1 MNQIDAYKAIKTNL
15 KKLEANI
22 ARRQKWCNEEAEK
35 QNFDM
40 ARMYEKDVKD
50 LTDILN
56 YIHDGDYES
65 AWNSIYWVDTAVR
78 DDIPVRLYNFIAKE
92 NGYN

>member
-1 MNQIDAYKAIKTNL
+1 MTKASTYKAINTDL
-15 KKLEANI
+15 KKLETRIAN
-22 ARRQKWCNEEAEK
+22 RQRYCEQAVAKDDL
-35 QNFDM
+35 DM

-56 YIHDGDYES
+56 CINDGNYES
-65 AWNSIYWVDTAVR
+65 AWNIIYWVDTAVR
-78 DDIPVRLYNFIAKE
+78 DDVPVRLYNFIAKE

>member
-1 MNQIDAYKAIKTNL
+1 MTYNAIKTDL
-15 KKLEANI
+15 KKLQNHI
-22 ARRQKWCNEEAEK
+22 ARRQKWCEQAMKENDL
-35 QNFDM
+35 DM

-56 YIHDGDYES
+56 CINDGDYES
-65 AWNSIYWVDTAVR
+65 AWNIIYWVDTAVR
-78 DDIPVRLYNFIAKE
+78 DDIPTRLYNFIAKE

>member
-1 MNQIDAYKAIKTNL
+1 MEKAKTYKAMKTDL
-15 KKLEANI
+15 KKLENNI
-22 ARRQKWCNEEAEK
+22 AKRQKWCNEEAEK
-35 QNFDM
+35 QNLDM

-56 YIHDGDYES
+56 AINNGDYES

-78 DDIPVRLYNFIAKE
+78 DDVPTRLYNFIAKE

>member
-1 MNQIDAYKAIKTNL
+1 MTKVNTYKAIKTDL
-15 KKLEANI
+15 KKLENNI
-22 ARRQKWCNEEAEK
+22 AKRQRWCEQEAQK
-35 QNFDM
+35 QNLDT

-56 YIHDGDYES
+56 TINDGDYEM
-65 AWNSIYWVDTAVR
+65 AWSIIYWVDTAVR
-78 DDIPVRLYNFIAKE
+78 DDVPTRLYNFIAKE

>member
-1 MNQIDAYKAIKTNL
+1 MTTNTYKAIKTDL
-15 KKLEANI
+15 KKLGNNI
-22 ARRQKWCNEEAEK
+22 AKRQKWCEEETEK
-35 QNFDM
+35 KNLDM

-56 YIHDGDYES
+56 AINNGDYKS
-65 AWNSIYWVDTAVR
+65 AWSIIFWIDTAVR
-78 DDIPVRLYNFIAKE
+78 DGVPTRLYNFIAKE